1 MQKISVNEIIKKISE
16 EASTRKAGGTRFSRQ
31 DRLYSRTP
39 VKQQTRLY
47 RFVKKTQ
54 DKIRKYPFYSF
65 AYNIAYKFKRFIPK
79 NNERIGIGEL
89 LQYHDEEFIKN
100 AYQCLL
106 GRKPDMQGF
115 YYYLTELRNGN
126 LSKIEILA
134 HLRYSKE
141 GKKNKITLRGLL
153 LPYIMNSSYRIPVI
167 GYVLNLMMNL
177 IRMPRIV
184 RHFRKFE
191 AFTNARFSEQV
202 DRSLGLSLQV
212 NQISMEVNGIRSVVD
227 TLYNDTQKRF
237 DDLQQTLNLLEKRAQ
252 YQGFSILELQ
262 KSLRA
267 VFENMRGKLSG
278 TLSEGELR
286 KLHSEEHHLLLD
298 ALYVAFEDR
307 FRGKREDIK
316 ERVRVY
322 LPYIEKSHEHAED
335 ARVLDIGCGRGEWLE
350 LLRENGYS
358 AKGIDMNRIM
368 VEQCRDRG
376 LDVVEYEAL
385 RFLREHASGAFSVVT
400 GLHIIEHLSLPDL
413 IQLLDEV
420 LRVLRPGGIAIFE
433 TPNPENMI
441 VGATFFH
448 IDPTHGNPV
457 HPLTMDFLL
466 DQRGFSRTEI
476 LRLHAM
482 PSQDLESKVLNDLLF
497 GPQDFAAIGY
507 KQ

>member
-1 MQKISVNEIIKKISE
+1 MQKISVNEIIKRISE
-16 EASTRKAGGTRFSRQ
+16 EAAARKVEGTRFSRQ
-31 DRLYSRTP
+31 DRLYSKTP
-39 VKQQTRLY
+39 IKQQTSLF
-47 RFVKKTQ
+47 RFVKKAQ
-54 DKIRKYPFYSF
+54 DKLRKYPFYGF
-65 AYNIAYKFKRFIPK
+65 AYNIAYKFKQFIPK
-79 NNERIGIGEL
+79 YNERIGIEEL

-106 GRKPDMQGF
+106 GRKPDLQGF
-115 YYYLTELRNGN
+115 RYYLTQLRNGK
-126 LSKIEILA
+126 LSKTEILA

-141 GKKNKITLRGLL
+141 GKENKITLRGLL

-167 GYVLNLMMNL
+167 GYVLNLMM
-177 IRMPRIV
+177 MPRIV
-184 RHFRKFE
+184 RHFREFE
-191 AFTNARFSEQV
+191 AFTNVRFSEQV
-202 DRSLGLSLQV
+202 DKSLGLSLRV

-227 TLYNDTQKRF
+227 TLYSDKHERL
-237 DDLQQTLNLLEKRAQ
+237 DDLQQALNLLEKRAQ
-252 YQGFSILELQ
+252 NQGFLILELQ

-267 VFENMRGKLSG
+267 IFENMREKLSG
-278 TLSEGELR
+278 TVSEGELR
-286 KLHSEEHHLLLD
+286 KLHSEEHHLLD

-307 FRGKREDIK
+307 FRGDREDIK

-322 LPYIEKSHEHAED
+322 LPYIEKSHAHAWN

-358 AKGIDMNRIM
+358 AKGIDTNRIM

-385 RFLREHASGAFSVVT
+385 RFLREQASGTFSIVT
-400 GLHIIEHLSLPDL
+400 GLHIIEHLSLPGL

-441 VGATFFH
+441 VGATLFH

-457 HPLTMDFLL
+457 HPLTIDFLL
-466 DQRGFSRTEI
+466 GQRGFSRTEI

-482 PSQDLESKVLNDLLF
+482 PSQELDNKVVNDLLF

>member
-1 MQKISVNEIIKKISE
+1 M
-16 EASTRKAGGTRFSRQ
+16 
-31 DRLYSRTP
+31 
-39 VKQQTRLY
+39 
-47 RFVKKTQ
+47 
-54 DKIRKYPFYSF
+54 
-65 AYNIAYKFKRFIPK
+65 
-79 NNERIGIGEL
+79 
-89 LQYHDEEFIKN
+89 H
-100 AYQCLL
+100 
-106 GRKPDMQGF
+106 
-115 YYYLTELRNGN
+115 
-126 LSKIEILA
+126 
-134 HLRYSKE
+134 
-141 GKKNKITLRGLL
+141 
-153 LPYIMNSSYRIPVI
+153 SSYRIPVI

-177 IRMPRIV
+177 IRMPSIL

-202 DRSLGLSLQV
+202 DKSLGLSLQV

-227 TLYNDTQKRF
+227 TLSNDTQKRF
-237 DDLQQTLNLLEKRAQ
+237 DNLQEGKAEKQALNLLKH
-252 YQGFSILELQ
+252 SILELQ
-262 KSLRA
+262 KSLRT
-267 VFENMRGKLSG
+267 VFENMREKLSG

-286 KLHSEEHHLLLD
+286 RLQSEEHHLLD

-307 FRGKREDIK
+307 FRGNREDIK

-322 LPYIEKSHEHAED
+322 LPYIEKSHEHAQD

-385 RFLREHASGAFSVVT
+385 LFLREQASGIFSVVT
-400 GLHIIEHLSLPDL
+400 GLHIIEHLPLPVL

-420 LRVLRPGGIAIFE
+420 LRVLRPGGLAIFE

-482 PSQDLESKVLNDLLF
+482 PSQELDSKVLNDLLF